1 MRSLQEKEN
10 DKLKSFRN
18 INRLLN
24 KLSVSKSRNILKMN
38 LLQEWFTLEK
48 KNNVCHRISQD
59 KEEKSYHLSRHRK
72 SSTSV
77 DDNI

>member
-1 MRSLQEKEN
+1 
-10 DKLKSFRN
+10 
-18 INRLLN
+18 
-24 KLSVSKSRNILKMN
+24 MN